1 ASTMYRTFLHFYA
14 ATCYDSIA
22 RAMHDLSDTKLA
34 TLQKARGHYEATANA
49 LPKAKTLASRD
60 SWASA
65 AGSARLDSTETQWF
79 QTPTKTRIAR
89 MSQLSQFSQ
98 FSPMSP
104 PALTDSH
111 MGSARSSYQALKPS
125 PLRIRIPKP
134 LELNCI
140 AVTPPKLE
148 RSENSTSIVSPPSFG
163 LCTPSRHSRQSST
176 ATAWW
181 KSPTASPPQNS
192 HGRYNRLLGD
202 FATML
207 QGHIASVDHL
217 MSDVQTVQ
225 ANRHVKRLA
234 SFSADK
240 EARSADLR
248 ESIVRLRASGWK
260 RTRFRPEKYQD
271 LCEVA
276 LAEL

>member
-1 ASTMYRTFLHFYA
+1 MYRTYLHFYA
-14 ATCYDSIA
+14 ASCYDSIA
-22 RAMHDLSDTKLA
+22 RAMHDLSETKLA
-34 TLQKARGHYEATANA
+34 TLQKARRHFEATANA
-49 LPKAKTLASRD
+49 LPNAKTLASRD

-65 AGSARLDSTETQWF
+65 AGSARLDPTETQWF

-89 MSQLSQFSQ
+89 ISQLSQFSP

-104 PALTDSH
+104 SALTDNH
-111 MGSARSSYQALKPS
+111 IGSARSSYQALKPS

-134 LELNCI
+134 FEPNCI
-140 AVTPPKLE
+140 PVTPPKLE
-148 RSENSTSIVSPPSFG
+148 RSKDGTPLVSPPSIG
-163 LCTPSRHSRQSST
+163 LRTPSRHSRQSST

-181 KSPTASPPQNS
+181 KSPHASPSQIS
-192 HGRYNRLLGD
+192 HGRYNRLLED

-217 MSDVQTVQ
+217 MKDVQTVQ
-225 ANRHVKRLA
+225 ANRHIKRLA

-248 ESIVRLRASGWK
+248 ERIVKLKASRWK